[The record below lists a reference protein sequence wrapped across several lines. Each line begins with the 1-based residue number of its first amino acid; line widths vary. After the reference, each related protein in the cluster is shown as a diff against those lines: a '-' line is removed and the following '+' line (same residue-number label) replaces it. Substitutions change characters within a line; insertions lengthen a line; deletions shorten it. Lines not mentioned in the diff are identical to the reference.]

1 MLGRKTLE
9 ILFAVLKVGIDVNRC
24 NVNLEN
30 TQFVD
35 QKAVLMTKFPKVFL
49 GPGETERHRGRPHF

>member
-9 ILFAVLKVGIDVNRC
+9 MLLAVLKVGIDVNSC
-24 NVNLEN
+24 NVNLGN

-35 QKAVLMTKFPKVFL
+35 QKAALMTKFPKVF
-49 GPGETERHRGRPHF
+49 

>member
-1 MLGRKTLE
+1 MLL
-9 ILFAVLKVGIDVNRC
+9 AVLKVGIDVNSC

-35 QKAVLMTKFPKVFL
+35 QKAALMTKFPKVF
-49 GPGETERHRGRPHF
+49 